1 MIPAKVEPPASRIPL
16 SPRSFKRRPQ
26 LASNAAADSD
36 TTRANI
42 ADSHPRGGAVANSHT
57 PKIQEQGGAATGV
70 PEEMRAAQPPP
81 GAGQKTKKKK
91 EPSPPQGN
99 PGRCG

>member
-42 ADSHPRGGAVANSHT
+42 ADSHPRGGAVANSNT
-57 PKIQEQGGAATGV
+57 PTIQEQGAGATAGAEQKTAATAGA
-70 PEEMRAAQPPP
+70 RAKKGAQAPPP
-81 GAGQKTKKKK
+81 RAQKKQNNKH
-91 EPSPPQGN
+91 
-99 PGRCG
+99 